1 MNFASQ
7 KYLKLDPKLFK
18 AFMAV
23 AEYGSYATAAKKS
36 AQSPSVVSDHMIKIR
51 ETLGHDVVIKVS
63 DTYKLTSAG
72 KMLQQYIR
80 RIMDVTAEFH
90 DGLDQGQESMEGMV
104 RYAMPPSCLQS
115 PHFPM
120 LLQRR
125 LDFPGIALQVELCP
139 TEAVTQSVIDDRF
152 DFGFVTERI
161 EHPSLRYIPFCEEE
175 YVLVS
180 SSRSTLDELQ
190 PDTVM
195 DHRFINYPGMDVCF
209 DLWARHFMTEAKTLT
224 ARSLY
229 HTGDINDIVGA
240 IKMVIGG
247 LGISVFPRH
256 CVEAYLENGE
266 LVEYDKGDLPPMMN
280 TIYITT
286 RRDISQPRRVDTVIQ
301 WFRDMH
307 PEFQEE

>member
-104 RYAMPPSCLQS
+104 VQEVQGDIIIENNEQLK
-115 PHFPM
+115 
-120 LLQRR
+120 
-125 LDFPGIALQVELCP
+125 
-139 TEAVTQSVIDDRF
+139 TID
-152 DFGFVTERI
+152 GFKQ
-161 EHPSLRYIPFCEEE
+161 LRYTKYIGVVENINLKSIDAFKNWKYADASETNQ
-175 YVLVS
+175 VLRKLLIKDCPVIEDLTIN
-180 SSRSTLDELQ
+180 STESQ
-190 PDTVM
+190 
-195 DHRFINYPGMDVCF
+195 F
-209 DLWARHFMTEAKTLT
+209 TL
-224 ARSLY
+224 
-229 HTGDINDIVGA
+229 
-240 IKMVIGG
+240 
-247 LGISVFPRH
+247 
-256 CVEAYLENGE
+256 E
-266 LVEYDKGDLPPMMN
+266 LVNSPLTN
-280 TIYITT
+280 W
-286 RRDISQPRRVDTVIQ
+286 RLLL
-301 WFRDMH
+301 F
-307 PEFQEE
+307 